1 MASPLLCNPFNEGLA
16 APAAGGHATSPFNT
30 RPEALEPAGHPN
42 FVRALAQTNM
52 KVTPESS
59 DAEPE
64 PEARPTVSASPSPPT
79 HYAAP
84 LLHPV
89 VSRST
94 SFVELPELYKVSG
107 DSLVPNPVSRS
118 TSDDTLALPPPPR
131 KVVQPMRRGKWSTT
145 EVALCVEIK
154 ILRRV
159 RAESSRR
166 VVLHA
171 IDATPARWRG
181 DAGSSPLDRA
191 RTAESSSRN
200 DLVKNCRV
208 HPTHWLIST
217 QVALAELLIELFKAG
232 RVPGCREGTT
242 LRAFLAAE
250 LRCERMRISKKCRLC
265 GNQPLRRV
273 AALALSSGE
282 EPTLPC
288 HRAGVASMA

>member
-1 MASPLLCNPFNEGLA
+1 MASPFLC
-16 APAAGGHATSPFNT
+16 SPFNT
-30 RPEALEPAGHPN
+30 GPAALEPAGHPN

-64 PEARPTVSASPSPPT
+64 PEVVSASPSPPT

-84 LLHPV
+84 RLHPV

-145 EVALCVEIK
+145 EVAL
-154 ILRRV
+154 
-159 RAESSRR
+159 
-166 VVLHA
+166 
-171 IDATPARWRG
+171 
-181 DAGSSPLDRA
+181 
-191 RTAESSSRN
+191 
-200 DLVKNCRV
+200 
-208 HPTHWLIST
+208 
-217 QVALAELLIELFKAG
+217 AELLIELFKAG

-250 LRCERMRISKKCRLC
+250 LRCERMRISKKPRLC
-265 GNQPLRRV
+265 GNHPLRRV
-273 AALALSSGE
+273 AALAPSCGE

-288 HRAGVASMA
+288 HRAGVASMAWRKTRRFSTNAP

>member
-16 APAAGGHATSPFNT
+16 APAAGGHATSPFTT

-42 FVRALAQTNM
+42 FVRALAQTNV

-64 PEARPTVSASPSPPT
+64 PEAVPPVSASPSPPT

-94 SFVELPELYKVSG
+94 SFVELPELYKVNG
-107 DSLVPNPVSRS
+107 NDLVPNPVSRS

-131 KVVQPMRRGKWSTT
+131 KVVQPMRRGKWSAT
-145 EVALCVEIK
+145 E
-154 ILRRV
+154 
-159 RAESSRR
+159 
-166 VVLHA
+166 
-171 IDATPARWRG
+171 
-181 DAGSSPLDRA
+181 
-191 RTAESSSRN
+191 
-200 DLVKNCRV
+200 
-208 HPTHWLIST
+208 
-217 QVALAELLIELFKAG
+217 VALAELLIELFKAG

-250 LRCERMRISKKCRLC
+250 LRCERMRISKKPRLC

-273 AALALSSGE
+273 AALAPSSGE

>member
-1 MASPLLCNPFNEGLA
+1 MASPFLCSPFNTGPA
-16 APAAGGHATSPFNT
+16 APPAAGGH
-30 RPEALEPAGHPN
+30 PN
-42 FVRALAQTNM
+42 FVKALAQTNM

-64 PEARPTVSASPSPPT
+64 PEVVSASPSPPP

-145 EVALCVEIK
+145 EVAL
-154 ILRRV
+154 
-159 RAESSRR
+159 
-166 VVLHA
+166 
-171 IDATPARWRG
+171 
-181 DAGSSPLDRA
+181 
-191 RTAESSSRN
+191 
-200 DLVKNCRV
+200 
-208 HPTHWLIST
+208 
-217 QVALAELLIELFKAG
+217 AELLIELFKAG

-250 LRCERMRISKKCRLC
+250 LRCERMRISKKPRLC

-273 AALALSSGE
+273 AALAPSCGE